1 MFSCP
6 YLLQSSIPHL
16 YLYLWNSSGYLPYP
30 FSLLSGSGYFH
41 FKFSISQIWMADNY
55 PFSLLSG
62 FGYFHFC
69 FQFLEYEW
77 RIIIHFHCCP
87 DSDNSTIISIFLI
100 LEYERRTDNADY
112 PPLFGVNSP
121 TDFFYLLRAS
131 LAYTANERTAKL
143 VCGIP
148 HHPVPSQK
156 LSRRNRYGIHET
168 ANSI

>member
-1 MFSCP
+1 
-6 YLLQSSIPHL
+6 
-16 YLYLWNSSGYLPYP
+16 
-30 FSLLSGSGYFH
+30 
-41 FKFSISQIWMADNY
+41 MADNY

-148 HHPVPSQK
+148 HHPFASQK
-156 LSRRNRYGIHET
+156 LSRRNRYGKHELQIRSRSSSRQIFKPVLPFHVNLQT
-168 ANSI
+168 ISNDPKEELTIN